1 MTSVP
6 RIGIDAMGGDFGPSV
21 VAEGIALAFR
31 EMPGQFSITLVG
43 DEQEIRNALKR
54 AHADQLPIE
63 VVHASE
69 RIEMS
74 EKAAVAARKNSQSS
88 LGILTQL
95 HKERRIDGLFS
106 AGNTGAVVATTLL
119 GLGRLESVS
128 RPALAAFMPNP
139 GGGTVVL
146 DVGANAEVRASY
158 LVQFAHMGAVYARC
172 LLGRQNPRVGLLSIG
187 EEDTKGNALVFEAL
201 PLLRRARHLNFIG
214 NVEGRDVF
222 KGSCDVVVTD
232 GFTGNV
238 VLKTAESV
246 AGLLA
251 HMVRDELRR
260 DWLARAGALFML
272 PALRRVKHRI
282 DWEEYG
288 AAPLLGIDGVCFIGH
303 GASGARAFRSAI
315 RTLTR
320 FVEQRVNDH
329 IREEI
334 EADHDTA
341 A

>member
-1 MTSVP
+1 
-6 RIGIDAMGGDFGPSV
+6 
-21 VAEGIALAFR
+21 
-31 EMPGQFSITLVG
+31 
-43 DEQEIRNALKR
+43 
-54 AHADQLPIE
+54 
-63 VVHASE
+63 
-69 RIEMS
+69 
-74 EKAAVAARKNSQSS
+74 
-88 LGILTQL
+88 
-95 HKERRIDGLFS
+95 
-106 AGNTGAVVATTLL
+106 
-119 GLGRLESVS
+119 
-128 RPALAAFMPNP
+128 
-139 GGGTVVL
+139 
-146 DVGANAEVRASY
+146 
-158 LVQFAHMGAVYARC
+158 VYARC

-282 DWEEYG
+282 DWEEDG